1 MMWRALFIATL
12 LVMVGASA
20 HAVPVAVQAAGAEP
34 AVAAPDPANAA
45 GTAGHA
51 RKKVERRCAR
61 RSRLGICERWNM
73 PKSAL
78 PATKPDPAADARNTS
93 AKH

>member
-1 MMWRALFIATL
+1 MWRAVFIAMA
-12 LVMVGASA
+12 LVLVGASA
-20 HAVPVAVQAAGAEP
+20 HAVPVAVQTTATEP
-34 AVAAPDPANAA
+34 AAAAIDPVDPGNGGA
-45 GTAGHA
+45 HA
-51 RKKVERRCAR
+51 RKKVLRRCAR

-78 PATKPDPAADARNTS
+78 PVAKPDPAPDARNAP